1 MAKTPPGR
9 HQCPFCKDFFNI
21 ATKEKSAQII
31 DQTERGDQV
40 QNIKVAFLSSF
51 GVVFVIFG
59 IYVFFFEDIP
69 IFGLVPFF
77 CGLYLLI
84 PLMFYKQDK
93 QNREL
98 EIQLNASGDFDKRIR
113 VKNTSK
119 SIVKGLLGTAAW
131 ISIIISV
138 IVIVVM
144 LIFVFMLFALFT
156 SGGGG
161 AFG

>member
-9 HQCPFCKDFFNI
+9 HQCSFCKEFFNI

-31 DQTERGDQV
+31 NRTERGNQV

-51 GVVFVIFG
+51 GIIFVISG
-59 IYVFFFEDIP
+59 IYVFFFEEIP

-93 QNREL
+93 QDREL
-98 EIQLNASGDFDKRIR
+98 EIQLNSTGDFDKKIR

-119 SIVKGLLGTAAW
+119 SIVKGFLGTAAW
-131 ISIIISV
+131 VSIIIAIITIIM
-138 IVIVVM
+138 IVIM
-144 LIFVFMLFALFT
+144 LTMMFGVIT

-161 AFG
+161 GW

>member
-51 GVVFVIFG
+51 GIVFVIFG
-59 IYVFFFEDIP
+59 IYVFFFEDFP

-93 QNREL
+93 QYREL

>member
-31 DQTERGDQV
+31 DKTERGNQI
-40 QNIKVAFLSSF
+40 QNVKVAFLSSF
-51 GVVFVIFG
+51 GMIFVIYG
-59 IYVFFFEDIP
+59 IYVYFFETFP

-98 EIQLNASGDFDKRIR
+98 EIQLNSTGDFDKRIR

-131 ISIIISV
+131 ISIIIAIITIILLS
-138 IVIVVM
+138 
-144 LIFVFMLFALFT
+144 IFFFMFFALIS
-156 SGGGG
+156 SGGGS

>member
-31 DQTERGDQV
+31 DQTERGNQI

-51 GVVFVIFG
+51 GVVFVIYG
-59 IYVFFFEDIP
+59 IYVFFFEVFP

-98 EIQLNASGDFDKRIR
+98 EIQLNSTGDFDKRIR

-144 LIFVFMLFALFT
+144 LIFVFMMFALFT

>member
-31 DQTERGDQV
+31 DKTERGNQI
-40 QNIKVAFLSSF
+40 QNVKVAFLSSF
-51 GVVFVIFG
+51 GVVFVIYG
-59 IYVFFFEDIP
+59 IYVFFFEVFP
-69 IFGLVPFF
+69 LFGLVPFF

-119 SIVKGLLGTAAW
+119 SIVKGLLGAAAW
-131 ISIIISV
+131 ISIIISL
-138 IVIVVM
+138 IVIIVVTL
-144 LIFVFMLFALFT
+144 LIYAAFT
-156 SGGGG
+156 FFSSAGGS

>member
-31 DQTERGDQV
+31 DKTERGNQI
-40 QNIKVAFLSSF
+40 QNVKVAFLSSL

-69 IFGLVPFF
+69 VLGLVPFF

-98 EIQLNASGDFDKRIR
+98 EIQLNSTGDFDKKIR

-119 SIVKGLLGTAAW
+119 SIVKGLLGTGVLV
-131 ISIIISV
+131 SIIISL
-138 IVIVVM
+138 IVIVLM
-144 LIFVFMLFALFT
+144 LILVFMVVAIIL
-156 SGGGG
+156 SGGGS

>member
-31 DQTERGDQV
+31 DKTERGNQI
-40 QNIKVAFLSSF
+40 QNVKVAFLSSF

-93 QNREL
+93 LDREL

-131 ISIIISV
+131 ISIIISL
-138 IVIVVM
+138 IVIIVVTY
-144 LIFVFMLFALFT
+144 LIFTAFT
-156 SGGGG
+156 FFSSAGGG

>member
-31 DQTERGDQV
+31 EQTERGNQV

-51 GVVFVIFG
+51 GIIFVIYG
-59 IYVFFFEDIP
+59 IYVFFFESFP

-93 QNREL
+93 QDREL
-98 EIQLNASGDFDKRIR
+98 EIQLNSTGDFDKKIR

-119 SIVKGLLGTAAW
+119 SVVKGLLGTAAW
-131 ISIIISV
+131 ISIIIAIIAIIVMV
-138 IVIVVM
+138 IFLTMFIG
-144 LIFVFMLFALFT
+144 LIS
-156 SGGGG
+156 SGGGS

>member
-31 DQTERGDQV
+31 DKTERGNQI
-40 QNIKVAFLSSF
+40 QNVKVAFLSSF

-93 QNREL
+93 LDREL

-131 ISIIISV
+131 ISIIIAIITIILLS
-138 IVIVVM
+138 
-144 LIFVFMLFALFT
+144 IFFFMFFALIS
-156 SGGGG
+156 SGGGS

>member
-31 DQTERGDQV
+31 DKTERGNQI
-40 QNIKVAFLSSF
+40 QNVKVAFLSSF
-51 GVVFVIFG
+51 GVVFVIYG
-59 IYVFFFEDIP
+59 IYVFFFEVFP
-69 IFGLVPFF
+69 LFGLVPFF

-98 EIQLNASGDFDKRIR
+98 EIQLNATGDFDKKIR

-131 ISIIISV
+131 ISIIIAIITIILLS
-138 IVIVVM
+138 I
-144 LIFVFMLFALFT
+144 LFFMFFALI
-156 SGGGG
+156 SSAGGS

>member
-31 DQTERGDQV
+31 DKTERGNQI
-40 QNIKVAFLSSF
+40 QNVKVAFLSSF

-59 IYVFFFEDIP
+59 IYVFFFETFP

-98 EIQLNASGDFDKRIR
+98 EIQLNSTGDFDKKIR

-131 ISIIISV
+131 ISIIIAIITIIVMV
-138 IVIVVM
+138 IFLTM
-144 LIFVFMLFALFT
+144 FFGLIS
-156 SGGGG
+156 SGGGS

>member
-9 HQCPFCKDFFNI
+9 HQCPFCKDFFNL

-51 GVVFVIFG
+51 GIVFVIFG
-59 IYVFFFEDIP
+59 IYVFFFEVFP

-131 ISIIISV
+131 ISIIISL
-138 IVIVVM
+138 IVIIVVTL
-144 LIFVFMLFALFT
+144 LIFAAIGLLT
-156 SGGGG
+156 SGGGS

>member
-31 DQTERGDQV
+31 EQTERSNQI
-40 QNIKVAFLSSF
+40 QNVKVAFLSSL

-69 IFGLVPFF
+69 VLGLVPFF

-98 EIQLNASGDFDKRIR
+98 EIQLNSTGDFDKKIR

-119 SIVKGLLGTAAW
+119 SIVKGLLGTGVLV
-131 ISIIISV
+131 SIIISL
-138 IVIVVM
+138 IVIVLM
-144 LIFVFMLFALFT
+144 LILVFMVVAIIL
-156 SGGGG
+156 SGGGS

>member
-31 DQTERGDQV
+31 EQTERSNQI
-40 QNIKVAFLSSF
+40 QNVKVAFLSSF

-69 IFGLVPFF
+69 VLGLVPFF

-98 EIQLNASGDFDKRIR
+98 EIQLNSTGDFDKKIR

-119 SIVKGLLGTAAW
+119 SIVKGLLGTGVLV
-131 ISIIISV
+131 SIIISL
-138 IVIVVM
+138 IVIVLM
-144 LIFVFMLFALFT
+144 LMLVFMVVTIIL
-156 SGGGG
+156 SGGGAG
-161 AFG
+161 GW

>member
-21 ATKEKSAQII
+21 ATKEKSAKII
-31 DQTERGDQV
+31 DRTERGNQI

-59 IYVFFFEDIP
+59 IYVFFFESFP

-131 ISIIISV
+131 ISIIIA
-138 IVIVVM
+138 IIAIIMVVM
-144 LIFVFMLFALFT
+144 MLTMLIGLFS
-156 SGGGG
+156 SGGGS

>member
-21 ATKEKSAQII
+21 ATKEKSAKII
-31 DQTERGDQV
+31 DRTERGNQI

-59 IYVFFFEDIP
+59 IYVFFFESFP

-131 ISIIISV
+131 ISIIIAIIAIIM
-138 IVIVVM
+138 IVMMLTM
-144 LIFVFMLFALFT
+144 LIGLFS
-156 SGGGG
+156 SGGGS

>member
-9 HQCPFCKDFFNI
+9 HQCPFCKEFFNI
-21 ATKEKSAQII
+21 ATKEKSTQII
-31 DQTERGDQV
+31 EQTERGNQV

-51 GVVFVIFG
+51 GVVFVISG
-59 IYVFFFEDIP
+59 IYVFFFESFP

-119 SIVKGLLGTAAW
+119 SIVKGLIGTAAW
-131 ISIIISV
+131 ISIIIAIIAIIM
-138 IVIVVM
+138 IVMMLTM
-144 LIFVFMLFALFT
+144 LIGLFS
-156 SGGGG
+156 SGGGS